1 MTESTSNSM
10 LQNIRSNALNLG
22 VMAIVAAAALAITYV
37 LTNPMIADNQRQAQI
52 AALQEVMPA
61 DYFDEDLLNN
71 SFALTKPELLHQA
84 AGSQAYVARLNGA
97 INGWIFPV
105 TSVNGYS
112 GNIDLL
118 VGIDQHGQITGV
130 RITAHKETPGL
141 GDKVDYKKST
151 WVDDFIGT
159 NLSNRNWAVKKDGGD
174 FDQFT
179 GATIT
184 PRAVVDSV
192 ADSLAYFQQ
201 QRETLIKAANAK
213 QGQAEH

>member
-1 MTESTSNSM
+1 MTKSTSNNIW
-10 LQNIRSNALNLG
+10 QNIRSNALNLG
-22 VMAIVAAAALAITYV
+22 LMAIVAAAVLALTYV
-37 LTNPMIADNQRQAQI
+37 VTKPMIADNQRQAQI

-61 DYFDEDLLNN
+61 NYFDEDLLNN
-71 SFALTKPELLHQA
+71 HFALPNPEHLHQA
-84 AGSQAYVARLNGA
+84 VNSQAYVARLNGE

-118 VGIDQHGQITGV
+118 VGMDQHGQITGV

-141 GDKVDYKKST
+141 GDKIDYKKST
-151 WVDDFIGT
+151 WVDDFIGN
-159 NLSNRNWAVKKDGGD
+159 NLNNRNWAVKKDGGD

-184 PRAVVDSV
+184 PRAVVNSV

-201 QRETLIKAANAK
+201 QHKALIRAANAK
-213 QGQAEH
+213 QSQGEH

>member
-1 MTESTSNSM
+1 
-10 LQNIRSNALNLG
+10 
-22 VMAIVAAAALAITYV
+22 
-37 LTNPMIADNQRQAQI
+37 
-52 AALQEVMPA
+52 MPA
-61 DYFDEDLLNN
+61 NYFDENLLNN
-71 SFALTKPELLHQA
+71 RFALPSPERLHQA
-84 AGSQAYVARLNGA
+84 VNSKAYVARLNGE

-118 VGIDQHGQITGV
+118 VGMDQHGQITGV

-151 WVDDFIGT
+151 WVDDFIGN
-159 NLSNRNWAVKKDGGD
+159 NLNNRNWAVKKDGGD

-184 PRAVVDSV
+184 PRAVVNSV

-201 QRETLIKAANAK
+201 QREALIKTANAK
-213 QGQAEH
+213 LGQQEH

>member
-1 MTESTSNSM
+1 MTESTSNNM
-10 LQNIRSNALNLG
+10 WQNIRNNAVNLG
-22 VMAIVAAAALAITYV
+22 LMAIVAAATLALTYV
-37 LTNPMIADNQRQAQI
+37 VTKPMIADNQRQAQI

-61 DYFDEDLLNN
+61 SYFNEDLLNN
-71 SFALTKPELLHQA
+71 SFALPSPEILNQPA
-84 AGSQAYVARLNGA
+84 TSQAYVARLNGA

-151 WVDDFIGT
+151 WVDDFIAT
-159 NLSNRNWAVKKDGGD
+159 NLNNRNWAVKKDGGD

-184 PRAVVDSV
+184 PRAVVNSV

-201 QRETLIKAANAK
+201 QREALIKAANAK
-213 QGQAEH
+213 QSQGEH

>member
-1 MTESTSNSM
+1 MTESTSNNM
-10 LQNIRSNALNLG
+10 WQNIRNNAVNLG
-22 VMAIVAAAALAITYV
+22 LMAIVAAATLALTYV
-37 LTNPMIADNQRQAQI
+37 VTKPMIADNQRQAQI

-61 DYFDEDLLNN
+61 SYFNEDLLNN
-71 SFALTKPELLHQA
+71 SFALPSPEILNQPA
-84 AGSQAYVARLNGA
+84 TSQAYVARLNGA

-151 WVDDFIGT
+151 WVDDFIAT
-159 NLSNRNWAVKKDGGD
+159 NLNNRNWAVKKDGGD

-184 PRAVVDSV
+184 PRAVVNSV

-201 QRETLIKAANAK
+201 QREALIKAANAK
-213 QGQAEH
+213 QSQGKH